1 MGRRLVQEVRS
12 VIFVLGDNGE
22 LSVLTDIREVRGQCK
37 VSDVEYGLW
46 EFFDENGE
54 PLLPI
59 FCAPKVVS
67 RRLFS
72 TASVSKEFDLAPG
85 GDGSKPSLTKCW
97 GPHIR
102 LKPNS
107 TFASLEDVLAHL
119 QKTQQA
125 GG

>member
-1 MGRRLVQEVRS
+1 MQEVRS
-12 VIFVLGDNGE
+12 VIFVLGDDGE
-22 LSVLTDIREVRGQCK
+22 LSALADIREVRRQCK

-54 PLLPI
+54 PLMPI
-59 FCAPKVVS
+59 FHAPTTFS
-67 RRLFS
+67 RRFFS
-72 TASVSKEFDLAPG
+72 TANVAREFDLVLAG
-85 GDGSKPSLTKCW
+85 EGSKPSLAKCW

-107 TFASLEDVLAHL
+107 TFASLGDVLAHL
-119 QKTQQA
+119 EKRVKA

>member
-1 MGRRLVQEVRS
+1 
-12 VIFVLGDNGE
+12 VIFVLGDDGE

-54 PLLPI
+54 PLMPI
-59 FCAPKVVS
+59 FRAPRVVS
-67 RRLFS
+67 RRFFS
-72 TASVSKEFDLAPG
+72 TTIVSKEFDLAPG
-85 GDGSKPSLTKCW
+85 GSGSKPSLTKCW

-107 TFASLEDVLAHL
+107 IFSSLEDVLAHL
-119 QKTQQA
+119 EKTQKT
-125 GG
+125 GD